1 MDNLEIKV
9 EDLLTNMFN
18 YYKKED
24 LYNPGVY
31 YISFDDF
38 CTKMVIFGITPD
50 ESFMSKTIKIVIG
63 PTCHKNEE

>member
-31 YISFDDF
+31 FISFDDF
-38 CTKMVIFGITPD
+38 CTKMVIFGITPG
-50 ESFMSKTIKIVIG
+50 ESFM
-63 PTCHKNEE
+63 